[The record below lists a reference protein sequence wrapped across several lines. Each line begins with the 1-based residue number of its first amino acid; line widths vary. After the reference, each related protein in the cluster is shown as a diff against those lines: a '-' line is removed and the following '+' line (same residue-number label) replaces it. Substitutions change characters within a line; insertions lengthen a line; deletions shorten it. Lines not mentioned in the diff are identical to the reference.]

1 MDLLLLTVTCQAWVS
16 CRFLNTYETHIQKW
30 TFQAHQPLLHMLIVV
45 CKAFLPQ
52 KMCSIQYVHTD
63 ISSDAVC
70 DDVSMIMF
78 QDQITE
84 EAVAEDALGE
94 GIVHRRL
101 QKMVSTGTVSNNKP
115 AEKKALSTVNTHDDA
130 L

>member
-1 MDLLLLTVTCQAWVS
+1 
-16 CRFLNTYETHIQKW
+16 
-30 TFQAHQPLLHMLIVV
+30 MLIVV

-115 AEKKALSTVNTHDDA
+115 AEKKALSTVNTHDDT

>member
-1 MDLLLLTVTCQAWVS
+1 
-16 CRFLNTYETHIQKW
+16 
-30 TFQAHQPLLHMLIVV
+30 
-45 CKAFLPQ
+45 
-52 KMCSIQYVHTD
+52 
-63 ISSDAVC
+63 
-70 DDVSMIMF
+70 MF

-115 AEKKALSTVNTHDDA
+115 AEKKALTTVNIPIM
-130 L
+130 